1 MSVINEVNN
10 VYHQLIHQGKDVFIT
25 RYRCYDIQLYF
36 IHFDSSEEIHNCT
49 NDSSVNLYVYLFI
62 KSYKIHSSITVKMYL
77 LQVLDVMTTVFY
89 SF

>member
-10 VYHQLIHQGKDVFIT
+10 VYHQLIHQDKDVFVT
-25 RYRCYDIQLYF
+25 RSRCYDIQLYF
-36 IHFDSSEEIHNCT
+36 IYFDYFIEVHNCP

-62 KSYKIHSSITVKMYL
+62 KSYKIDSSLIVKMYL